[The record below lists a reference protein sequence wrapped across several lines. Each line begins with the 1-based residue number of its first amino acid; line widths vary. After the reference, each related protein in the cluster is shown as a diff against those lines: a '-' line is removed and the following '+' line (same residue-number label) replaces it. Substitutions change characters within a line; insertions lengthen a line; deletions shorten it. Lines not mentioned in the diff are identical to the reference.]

1 MKTIIKTDQAPQ
13 AIGPYNQAVIH
24 LDGNLVFTAGQLG
37 LDPQTGDFAG
47 DTIEEQTRQAL
58 DNLSAI
64 LKAAGSDLTHVI
76 KTTLY
81 LKDMNDFNTVN
92 QIYAD
97 YFKQDPPARSAVQ
110 VARLPKDGLFEIE
123 AIARVD

>member
-37 LDPQTGDFAG
+37 LDPKTGDFAG
-47 DTIEEQTRQAL
+47 ATIEEQTRQAL

-64 LKAAGSDLTHVI
+64 LEAAGSDMTQII